1 MTTLH
6 LIAPFHTQLTD
17 EFSHCAFTGKALR
30 FSKMMQEH
38 YSVIEYANEGSESVC
53 ERKEPML
60 TRSEFAIHYPPL
72 KPGQTHGE
80 YAKIGTP
87 AWHLFDTRLRY
98 TLQKKVKRHD
108 FICHPFGRAHSGL
121 VSELPQAFHLE
132 TGVGYPDAPMN
143 AWRVYESE
151 AWRHHH
157 IGRWE
162 NMRSPESGDAI
173 YVHDKG
179 ISKGY
184 SWVIPNYYDLDDWP
198 VVRGP
203 SNDPPYVCFMG
214 RIGTP
219 KGSNVLVAIIEA
231 WDEKYPDSKLQF
243 HIAGQGDYQAEI
255 LSKLKRWGV
264 NKRLVHVGALK
275 GKERAAFVGN
285 AIAQLAPTNFIEP
298 FGGAGV
304 EGMLCGT
311 PLLASNFGAYTET
324 IKNGINGFRCK
335 TLRDW
340 ISGIEWALLTG
351 SISGL
356 QPDRNEIASHA
367 REKYS
372 LQTCATQ
379 YTQVIQQLLDLNGK
393 GWYEL

>member
-30 FSKMMQEH
+30 FSKMMQGK
-38 YSVIEYANEGSESVC
+38 YRVIEYANEGSESAC
-53 ERKEPML
+53 ETKMPIL
-60 TRSEFAIHYPPL
+60 TKKEFAEYYPSL

-80 YAKIGTP
+80 YAKIGTT
-87 AWHLFDTRLRY
+87 AWHLFNARLINA
-98 TLQKKVKRHD
+98 LKSNVKQHD
-108 FICHPFGRAHSGL
+108 IICHPFGRAHSGL
-121 VSELPQAFHLE
+121 VNEFPQAFHLE

-157 IGRWE
+157 FGRWE
-162 NMRSPESGDAI
+162 NMRSPENGEAI
-173 YVHDKG
+173 YAHDKG

-184 SWVIPNYYDLDDWP
+184 SWVIPNYYDLEDWP
-198 VVRGP
+198 VVEKPRY
-203 SNDPPYVCFMG
+203 PYVCFMG
-214 RIGTP
+214 RVGTP

-231 WDEKYPDSKLQF
+231 WDENNPLSPLEF
-243 HIAGQGDYQAEI
+243 HIAGQGDFDGEI
-255 LSKLKRWGV
+255 LGKIKRESAK
-264 NKRLVHVGALK
+264 KRVVHVGALK
-275 GKERAAFVGN
+275 GRARAAFVGN
-285 AIAQLAPTNFIEP
+285 AICQLAPTNFIEP

-324 IKNGINGFRCK
+324 IKNGVNGFRCK

-340 ISGIEWALLTG
+340 IAGIEWALSTG
-351 SISGL
+351 TFSPNPG
-356 QPDRNEIASHA
+356 RHEIASHA